1 MSPNDFS
8 KKLLTEQCQKIKISD
23 FVKSSKEQLKEVL
36 LRSSLEAEGY
46 NVLLSRSKTGF
57 GGSRFW
63 FSCPLCNKRIGVLYK
78 HPVSQILA
86 CRTCLGL
93 DYRKHR
99 DGKLTESS
107 SL

>member
-8 KKLLTEQCQKIKISD
+8 KKLLTEQCQKIRISD
-23 FVKSSKEQLKEVL
+23 FVKASKEQLKEVL
-36 LRSSLEAEGY
+36 IKSSLEAEGY
-46 NVLLSRSKTGF
+46 NVLLNRSKTGF

-63 FSCPLCNKRIGVLYK
+63 FSCPQCNKRIGVLYK

-99 DGKLTESS
+99 DGNSSKNS